1 MHNFLFGRT
10 KALHYHHFPSQGGA
24 HVGVMMILHGKD
36 CNELHIAQNV
46 CVFDCNIYIVVKSGW
61 GKSCVQLPLGTSELG
76 KVQMVD
82 SRTAQ
87 RKKMNPQLLFW
98 LQWSQRGLF
107 HFCFGTWHGPGD
119 AGAAQKGQILQLAP
133 AENGKTK
140 GGDVDVGSQPS
151 DTWHSFGTWSPAA
164 QSDPLKMLWELHPKE
179 WPLKPLW
186 EPHCVL
192 LKLLWTPL

>member
-24 HVGVMMILHGKD
+24 HVGVKMILHGKD

-61 GKSCVQLPLGTSELG
+61 EKSSVQLPLGISELG
-76 KVQMVD
+76 KVQMVG

-107 HFCFGTWHGPGD
+107 SLLLWYLTRPRGCRSCTERPNPTTCTCWKWQNQGWRCWCWLPAIGHVAQLWHMEPCCT
-119 AGAAQKGQILQLAP
+119 
-133 AENGKTK
+133 ER
-140 GGDVDVGSQPS
+140 
-151 DTWHSFGTWSPAA
+151 
-164 QSDPLKMLWELHPKE
+164 PLKDALGAP
-179 WPLKPLW
+179 P
-186 EPHCVL
+186 
-192 LKLLWTPL
+192 